1 MNIYE
6 IEKNN
11 FSNLHSS
18 FHKLLNNLKKN
29 NKLSKE
35 NEIKILEINNCIEIL
50 NSKLIT
56 FNNDTDYNLENK
68 LKEIDN
74 DNKVINNLIPI
85 ALMYRMMLTP

>member
-35 NEIKILEINNCIEIL
+35 KEIKILEINNCIEIL